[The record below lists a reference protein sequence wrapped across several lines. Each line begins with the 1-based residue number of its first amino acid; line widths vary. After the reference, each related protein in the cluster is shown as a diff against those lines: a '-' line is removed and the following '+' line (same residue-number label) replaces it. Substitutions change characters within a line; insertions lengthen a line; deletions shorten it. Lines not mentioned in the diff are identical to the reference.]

1 MVPAVPVGG
10 AGGTQPGKVVDRPRQ
25 PDLPIPSTEK
35 AYQLPTEPSKSPA
48 PAPGEATVLNLN
60 RNIAAA
66 VIGGVLFAPAHVNA
80 KPPLTVPNPVVP
92 SLPTAADDK
101 TEISELK
108 KQLEASDKKLSDIQE
123 TLRLLNE
130 TLNGKRDKD
139 GNPFPIP
146 GLVGQVKELKDKLKL
161 LEDEVTKLKTN
172 TSLRPTTPT
181 NPPNPMTPTSPVV
194 DPKAGKGT
202 VRVVNEYPVQIS
214 IVVNGTSYRVAPTKS
229 LDIDVAAGEFTYQL
243 LESGAAA
250 TRSVIKEKE
259 TVTLRIK

>member
-1 MVPAVPVGG
+1 
-10 AGGTQPGKVVDRPRQ
+10 
-25 PDLPIPSTEK
+25 
-35 AYQLPTEPSKSPA
+35 
-48 PAPGEATVLNLN
+48 VLNLN

-66 VIGGVLFAPAHVNA
+66 VIGGVLFAPAHLNA

-92 SLPTAADDK
+92 SQPVADDAAELAALKAQLK
-101 TEISELK
+101 TSNE
-108 KQLEASDKKLSDIQE
+108 KLSDIQE
-123 TLRLLNE
+123 QLRLLNE

-146 GLVGQVKELKDKLKL
+146 GLVGQVKELKDKLTL
-161 LEDEVTKLKTN
+161 LEAEVTKLKTN

-181 NPPNPMTPTSPVV
+181 TPTNPMTPTAPIV
-194 DPKAGKGT
+194 DTKAGKGT

-214 IVVNGTSYRVAPTKS
+214 IVVNGTSWRVAPSKS
-229 LDIDVAAGEFTYQL
+229 VDVEVPAGEFTYQL
-243 LESGAAA
+243 LESGASA

>member
-1 MVPAVPVGG
+1 
-10 AGGTQPGKVVDRPRQ
+10 
-25 PDLPIPSTEK
+25 
-35 AYQLPTEPSKSPA
+35 
-48 PAPGEATVLNLN
+48 VLNLN

-80 KPPLTVPNPVVP
+80 KPPLAVPNPVVP
-92 SLPTAADDK
+92 SQPVADDATELAAVKAQLK
-101 TEISELK
+101 TSNE
-108 KQLEASDKKLSDIQE
+108 KLADIQE
-123 TLRLLNE
+123 QLRLLNE

-146 GLVGQVKELKDKLKL
+146 GLVGQVKELKDKLSL
-161 LEDEVTKLKTN
+161 LEAEVNKLKTN

-181 NPPNPMTPTSPVV
+181 PTNPMSPSTPVV

-202 VRVVNEYPVQIS
+202 VRVVNEYPVLIS

-229 LDIDVAAGEFTYQL
+229 LDIDVHAGEFTYQL